1 MSEEKT
7 VRTENTEARPAPAGE
22 RAPREGSHT
31 PREGSHAPAGER
43 GARPFGKKRFESRRK
58 VCKFCAEHIDHL
70 DYKNIQLVKTFMM
83 ESGKILSR
91 RITGTCAKHQ
101 RQITQAVKRD
111 RNLAFVP
118 YSLPK
123 K

>member
-1 MSEEKT
+1 MAEEIT
-7 VRTENTEARPAPAGE
+7 NTPAPAAAAE
-22 RAPREGSHT
+22 PTA
-31 PREGSHAPAGER
+31 APAA
-43 GARPFGKKRFESRRK
+43 ARPERPARTFMGKKRFESRRK
-58 VCKFCAEHIDHL
+58 VCKLCAEKMDSI
-70 DYKNIQLVKTFMM
+70 DYKNFQFVKSFTM

-101 RQITQAVKRD
+101 RQITKAIKRD
-111 RNLAFVP
+111 RNLAILP

>member
-1 MSEEKT
+1 MSEETNTTVTPAAASAVAKT
-7 VRTENTEARPAPAGE
+7 ERP
-22 RAPREGSHT
+22 
-31 PREGSHAPAGER
+31 
-43 GARPFGKKRFESRRK
+43 ARPFGKKRFESRRK
-58 VCKFCAEHIDHL
+58 VCKICAEKMETI
-70 DYKNIQLVKTFMM
+70 DYKNFQFVKSFTM

-101 RQITQAVKRD
+101 RQITKAIKRD
-111 RNLAFVP
+111 RNLAILP

>member
-1 MSEEKT
+1 MSEEIKT
-7 VRTENTEARPAPAGE
+7 APAAEQPAPVAAAARPERPA
-22 RAPREGSHT
+22 RA
-31 PREGSHAPAGER
+31 
-43 GARPFGKKRFESRRK
+43 FGKKRFESRRK
-58 VCKFCAEHIDHL
+58 VCKLCAEKIDSI
-70 DYKNIQLVKTFMM
+70 DYKNFQFVKSFTM

-101 RQITQAVKRD
+101 RQITKAIKRD
-111 RNLAFVP
+111 RNLAILP

>member
-1 MSEEKT
+1 MSEEMKET
-7 VRTENTEARPAPAGE
+7 TAPAAAPAAAAARPE
-22 RAPREGSHT
+22 RP
-31 PREGSHAPAGER
+31 
-43 GARPFGKKRFESRRK
+43 ARPFGGKRRFESRKK
-58 VCKFCAEHIDHL
+58 VCKICAEKIDTI
-70 DYKNIQLVKTFMM
+70 DYKNIQFVKSFTM

-101 RQITQAVKRD
+101 RQITKAIKRD
-111 RNLAFVP
+111 RNLAILP

>member
-1 MSEEKT
+1 MSEETIKT
-7 VRTENTEARPAPAGE
+7 ETAAATPAAETRPERPA
-22 RAPREGSHT
+22 RAE
-31 PREGSHAPAGER
+31 
-43 GARPFGKKRFESRRK
+43 RPFKPYGKKRFESRRK
-58 VCKFCAEHIDHL
+58 VCKMCADKIDAV
-70 DYKNIQLVKTFMM
+70 DYKNFQFIKSFTM

-101 RQITQAVKRD
+101 RQIATAVKRD
-111 RNLAFVP
+111 RNLAILP

>member
-1 MSEEKT
+1 MSEEIKT
-7 VRTENTEARPAPAGE
+7 PAANTAAPVAARPA
-22 RAPREGSHT
+22 
-31 PREGSHAPAGER
+31 
-43 GARPFGKKRFESRRK
+43 RPYMAKKRFESRRK
-58 VCKFCAEHIDHL
+58 VCKVCAEKIENV
-70 DYKNIQLVKTFMM
+70 DYKNFQFVKSFTM

-101 RQITQAVKRD
+101 RQITKAIKRD
-111 RNLAFVP
+111 RNLAILP

>member
-1 MSEEKT
+1 MSEINTEKT
-7 VRTENTEARPAPAGE
+7 TETTAAAPAADGARTEKTAR
-22 RAPREGSHT
+22 T
-31 PREGSHAPAGER
+31 PFA
-43 GARPFGKKRFESRRK
+43 KKRFESRRK
-58 VCKFCAEHIDHL
+58 VCKLCADKMEHV
-70 DYKNIQLVKTFMM
+70 DYKNFQFIKTFTM

-101 RQITQAVKRD
+101 RQIAAAIKRD
-111 RNLAFVP
+111 RNLAILP

>member
-1 MSEEKT
+1 MSEEIK
-7 VRTENTEARPAPAGE
+7 NTQAPA
-22 RAPREGSHT
+22 AAAAAAA
-31 PREGSHAPAGER
+31 APAARSER
-43 GARPFGKKRFESRRK
+43 PARPFMGKKRFESRRK
-58 VCKFCAEHIDHL
+58 VCKVCAEKIENV
-70 DYKNIQLVKTFMM
+70 DYKNFQFVKSFTM

-101 RQITQAVKRD
+101 RQITKAIKRD
-111 RNLAFVP
+111 RNLAILP

>member
-1 MSEEKT
+1 MSEEIK
-7 VRTENTEARPAPAGE
+7 NTQAPA
-22 RAPREGSHT
+22 AA
-31 PREGSHAPAGER
+31 APAAAVPAARSER
-43 GARPFGKKRFESRRK
+43 PARPFMGKKRFESRRK
-58 VCKFCAEHIDHL
+58 VCKVCAEKIENV
-70 DYKNIQLVKTFMM
+70 DYKNFQFVKSFTM

-101 RQITQAVKRD
+101 RQITKAIKRD
-111 RNLAFVP
+111 RNLAILP

>member
-1 MSEEKT
+1 MAEEIKT
-7 VRTENTEARPAPAGE
+7 TQAPAAAENAAAQPARAE
-22 RAPREGSHT
+22 RS
-31 PREGSHAPAGER
+31 
-43 GARPFGKKRFESRRK
+43 ARVGGKRRFESRRK
-58 VCKFCAEHIDHL
+58 VCKACAEKIDNV
-70 DYKNIQLVKTFMM
+70 DYKNFQFVKSFTM

-101 RQITQAVKRD
+101 RQITKAIKRN
-111 RNLAFVP
+111 RNLAILP

>member
-1 MSEEKT
+1 MSEEIK
-7 VRTENTEARPAPAGE
+7 NTQAPAAANAAAPVVRSE
-22 RAPREGSHT
+22 RP
-31 PREGSHAPAGER
+31 
-43 GARPFGKKRFESRRK
+43 ARPFMGKKRFESRRK
-58 VCKFCAEHIDHL
+58 VCKVCAEKIDNV
-70 DYKNIQLVKTFMM
+70 DYKNFQFVKSFTM

-101 RQITQAVKRD
+101 RQITKAIKRD
-111 RNLAFVP
+111 RNLAILP

>member
-1 MSEEKT
+1 MSEEIK
-7 VRTENTEARPAPAGE
+7 NTQAPA
-22 RAPREGSHT
+22 AALAA
-31 PREGSHAPAGER
+31 APAARLER
-43 GARPFGKKRFESRRK
+43 PARPFMGKKRFESRRK
-58 VCKFCAEHIDHL
+58 VCKVCAEKIDNV
-70 DYKNIQLVKTFMM
+70 DYKNFQFVKSFTM

-101 RQITQAVKRD
+101 RQITKAIKRD
-111 RNLAFVP
+111 RNLAILP

>member
-1 MSEEKT
+1 MSEETKA
-7 VRTENTEARPAPAGE
+7 TETTAAPAPA
-22 RAPREGSHT
+22 APR
-31 PREGSHAPAGER
+31 AER
-43 GARPFGKKRFESRRK
+43 PSRPFVKKRFESRRK
-58 VCKFCAEHIDHL
+58 VCKVCAEKIDNV
-70 DYKNIQLVKTFMM
+70 DYKNFQFVKSFTM

-101 RQITQAVKRD
+101 RQITKAVKRD
-111 RNLAFVP
+111 RNLAILP

>member
-1 MSEEKT
+1 MSEEIKT
-7 VRTENTEARPAPAGE
+7 PVANTAAPAAPAKTERPARPYMA
-22 RAPREGSHT
+22 
-31 PREGSHAPAGER
+31 
-43 GARPFGKKRFESRRK
+43 KKRFESRRK
-58 VCKFCAEHIDHL
+58 VCKVCAEKIENV
-70 DYKNIQLVKTFMM
+70 DYKNFQFIKSFTM

-101 RQITQAVKRD
+101 RQITKAVKRD
-111 RNLAFVP
+111 RNLAILP

>member
-1 MSEEKT
+1 MSEEIKT
-7 VRTENTEARPAPAGE
+7 QAPAATSAAPAARPE
-22 RAPREGSHT
+22 RP
-31 PREGSHAPAGER
+31 
-43 GARPFGKKRFESRRK
+43 ARPFMGKKRFESRRK
-58 VCKFCAEHIDHL
+58 VCKVCAEKIDNI
-70 DYKNIQLVKTFMM
+70 DYKNFQFVKSFTM

-101 RQITQAVKRD
+101 RQITKAIKRD
-111 RNLAFVP
+111 RNLAILP

>member
-1 MSEEKT
+1 MSEEMT
-7 VRTENTEARPAPAGE
+7 TTPSAETAPAAAAARPEKPA
-22 RAPREGSHT
+22 RA
-31 PREGSHAPAGER
+31 
-43 GARPFGKKRFESRRK
+43 FGKKRFESRRK
-58 VCKFCAEHIDHL
+58 VCKVCAEKIDNV
-70 DYKNIQLVKTFMM
+70 DYKNFQFIKSFTM

-101 RQITQAVKRD
+101 RQITKAIKRD
-111 RNLAFVP
+111 RNLAILP

>member
-1 MSEEKT
+1 MSEEIKT
-7 VRTENTEARPAPAGE
+7 QAPAANTAAPAARPE
-22 RAPREGSHT
+22 RP
-31 PREGSHAPAGER
+31 
-43 GARPFGKKRFESRRK
+43 ARPFMGKKRFESSRK
-58 VCKFCAEHIDHL
+58 VCKVCAEKIENI
-70 DYKNIQLVKTFMM
+70 DYKNFQFVKSFTM

-101 RQITQAVKRD
+101 RQITKAIKRD
-111 RNLAFVP
+111 RNLAILP

>member
-1 MSEEKT
+1 MSEENKT
-7 VRTENTEARPAPAGE
+7 PAANTAAPAAAASRPERPARPYMA
-22 RAPREGSHT
+22 
-31 PREGSHAPAGER
+31 
-43 GARPFGKKRFESRRK
+43 KKRFESRRK
-58 VCKFCAEHIDHL
+58 VCKVCAEKIENV
-70 DYKNIQLVKTFMM
+70 DYKNFQFVKSFTM

-101 RQITQAVKRD
+101 RQITKAVKRD
-111 RNLAFVP
+111 RNLAILP

>member
-1 MSEEKT
+1 MSEEIKT
-7 VRTENTEARPAPAGE
+7 PAANTAAPVAARPE
-22 RAPREGSHT
+22 RPT
-31 PREGSHAPAGER
+31 
-43 GARPFGKKRFESRRK
+43 RPYMAKKRFESRRK
-58 VCKFCAEHIDHL
+58 VCKVCAEKIENV
-70 DYKNIQLVKTFMM
+70 DYKNFQFVKSFTM

-101 RQITQAVKRD
+101 RQITKAIKRD
-111 RNLAFVP
+111 RNLAILP

>member
-1 MSEEKT
+1 MSEEIKT
-7 VRTENTEARPAPAGE
+7 APAAETAPAAAAARPERPA
-22 RAPREGSHT
+22 RA
-31 PREGSHAPAGER
+31 
-43 GARPFGKKRFESRRK
+43 FGKKRFESRRK
-58 VCKFCAEHIDHL
+58 VCKLCAEKIDNI
-70 DYKNIQLVKTFMM
+70 DYKNFQFVKSFTM

-101 RQITQAVKRD
+101 RQITKAIKRD
-111 RNLAFVP
+111 RNLAILP

>member
-1 MSEEKT
+1 MSEEKIET
-7 VRTENTEARPAPAGE
+7 TAAAATTAPAAEARTE
-22 RAPREGSHT
+22 RAPRPE
-31 PREGSHAPAGER
+31 
-43 GARPFGKKRFESRRK
+43 RPFKPYGKKRFESRRK
-58 VCKFCAEHIDHL
+58 VCKMCADKIDTV
-70 DYKNIQLVKTFMM
+70 DYKNFQFIKTFTM

-101 RQITQAVKRD
+101 RQVAKAVKRD
-111 RNLAFVP
+111 RNLAILP

>member
-1 MSEEKT
+1 MAEEIK
-7 VRTENTEARPAPAGE
+7 NTQAPAAE
-22 RAPREGSHT
+22 ATAPAANTAAPR
-31 PREGSHAPAGER
+31 AER
-43 GARPFGKKRFESRRK
+43 PGRPFAGKRRFESRRK
-58 VCKFCAEHIDHL
+58 VCKLCAEKMDSI
-70 DYKNIQLVKTFMM
+70 DYKNFQFVKSFTM

-101 RQITQAVKRD
+101 RQITRAIKRD
-111 RNLAFVP
+111 RNLAILP

>member
-1 MSEEKT
+1 MSEEIK
-7 VRTENTEARPAPAGE
+7 NTQAPA
-22 RAPREGSHT
+22 AA
-31 PREGSHAPAGER
+31 APAAAAPAVRSER
-43 GARPFGKKRFESRRK
+43 PARPFMGKKRFESRRK
-58 VCKFCAEHIDHL
+58 VCKVCAEKIDNV
-70 DYKNIQLVKTFMM
+70 DYKNFQFVKSFTM

-101 RQITQAVKRD
+101 RQITKAIKRD
-111 RNLAFVP
+111 RNLAILP